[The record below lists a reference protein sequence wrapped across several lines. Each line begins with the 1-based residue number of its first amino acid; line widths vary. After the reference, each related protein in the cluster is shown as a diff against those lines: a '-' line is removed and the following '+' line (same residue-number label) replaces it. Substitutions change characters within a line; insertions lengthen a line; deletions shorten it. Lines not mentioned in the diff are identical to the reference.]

1 MDKGKIRILVRAPNW
16 LGDAIMGLPFLENLR
31 YIYPQSHIGIW
42 CKPHLRPLFKA
53 YSKIDQVITYPN
65 SVFSLLRSC
74 LKLRYFSACILLPNS
89 FSSAL
94 SAFFTGIPQR
104 IGYATDGRDLLL
116 TQRYPPPEQEAL
128 HQIDYYLHL
137 LKCMGYKVK
146 HCIPTL
152 NTLPEGEEEQKRLRL
167 KYGWQ
172 RDYIVFAPGAA
183 YGPAK
188 CWPPAYFAELA
199 KKIKKTGQDV
209 LILGTQKDNSIA
221 RKILQYLGDNK
232 KGIYNLTGLTS
243 LAGAMSIVKKSI
255 SVVTNDSGLMHL
267 TAALKHPQIALF
279 GPTNPKRT
287 APYGETTKIIYHQVT
302 CAPCKYRQCPK
313 EHICMR
319 QITVEEV
326 FNIIEEALS

>member
-1 MDKGKIRILVRAPNW
+1 MDKGEIRILVRAPNW

-31 YIYPQSHIGIW
+31 YIYPQAHIGIW
-42 CKPHLRPLFKA
+42 CKSHLRTLFKA
-53 YSKIDQVITYPN
+53 YSKIDQVIIYPN

-199 KKIKKTGQDV
+199 KKIKKIGQDV

-287 APYGETTKIIYHQVT
+287 APYGETTKIIYHQVP

>member
-31 YIYPQSHIGIW
+31 YIYPQAHIGIW
-42 CKPHLRPLFKA
+42 CKPHLRPIFKA
-53 YSKIDQVITYPN
+53 YSKIDQVIIYPN
-65 SVFSLLRSC
+65 SILSLFRYF

-94 SAFFTGIPQR
+94 SAFFSGIPQR

-137 LKCMGYKVK
+137 LKCMGYEVK

-152 NTLPEGEEEQKRLRL
+152 NTLPEGEEEEKRLRL
-167 KYGWQ
+167 KYQWQ

-221 RKILQYLGDNK
+221 RKILEYLGDNK

-243 LAGAMSIVKKSI
+243 LAGAMSIIKKSMLVI
-255 SVVTNDSGLMHL
+255 SNDSGLMHL
-267 TAALKHPQIALF
+267 TAALKHPQIAIF

-287 APYGETTKIIYHQVT
+287 APYGKTTKIIYHQVA

-313 EHICMR
+313 DHICMH
-319 QITVEEV
+319 QIKVEEV
-326 FNIIEEALS
+326 FNAVQDLLS

>member
-42 CKPHLRPLFKA
+42 CKSHLRTFFKA
-53 YSKIDQVITYPN
+53 YSKIDQVIIYPN

-183 YGPAK
+183 YGSAK

-287 APYGETTKIIYHQVT
+287 APYGETTKIIYHQVS

>member
-1 MDKGKIRILVRAPNW
+1 MDKGEIRILVRAPNW

-31 YIYPQSHIGIW
+31 YIYPQAHIGIW
-42 CKPHLRPLFKA
+42 CKSHLRTLFKA
-53 YSKIDQVITYPN
+53 YSKIDQVIIYPN

-116 TQRYPPPEQEAL
+116 TQRYPPPDKGVL

-287 APYGETTKIIYHQVT
+287 APYGETTKIIYHQVP

>member
-1 MDKGKIRILVRAPNW
+1 MDKGEIRILVRAPNW

-31 YIYPQSHIGIW
+31 YIYPQAHIGIW
-42 CKPHLRPLFKA
+42 CKSHLRTLFKA
-53 YSKIDQVITYPN
+53 YSKIDQVIIYPN

-221 RKILQYLGDNK
+221 RKILEYLGDNK
-232 KGIYNLTGLTS
+232 KGIYDLTGLTS
-243 LAGAMSIVKKSI
+243 LAGAMSIIKKSMLVI
-255 SVVTNDSGLMHL
+255 SNDSGLMHL

-287 APYGETTKIIYHQVT
+287 APYGETTKIIYHQVP

>member
-1 MDKGKIRILVRAPNW
+1 
-16 LGDAIMGLPFLENLR
+16 
-31 YIYPQSHIGIW
+31 
-42 CKPHLRPLFKA
+42 
-53 YSKIDQVITYPN
+53 
-65 SVFSLLRSC
+65 
-74 LKLRYFSACILLPNS
+74 
-89 FSSAL
+89 
-94 SAFFTGIPQR
+94 
-104 IGYATDGRDLLL
+104 
-116 TQRYPPPEQEAL
+116 
-128 HQIDYYLHL
+128 
-137 LKCMGYKVK
+137 MGYKVK

-152 NTLPEGEEEQKRLRL
+152 DTLPEGEEEQKRLRL

-183 YGPAK
+183 YGSAK
-188 CWPPAYFAELA
+188 CWPPAYFGELA

-221 RKILQYLGDNK
+221 RKILGYLGDNK
-232 KGIYNLTGLTS
+232 KGVYNLTGLTS

-255 SVVTNDSGLMHL
+255 LVVTNDSGLMHL
-267 TAALKHPQIALF
+267 TAALKHSQIAIF

-287 APYGETTKIIYHQVT
+287 APYGETTKIIYHQVP

-313 EHICMR
+313 DHICMR

>member
-1 MDKGKIRILVRAPNW
+1 MDKGEIRILVRAPNW

-31 YIYPQSHIGIW
+31 YIYPQAHIGIW
-42 CKPHLRPLFKA
+42 CKSHLRTLFKA
-53 YSKIDQVITYPN
+53 YSKIDQVIIYPN

-137 LKCMGYKVK
+137 LECMGYKVK

-287 APYGETTKIIYHQVT
+287 APYGETTKIIYHQVP

>member
-1 MDKGKIRILVRAPNW
+1 MDKGEIRILVRAPNW

-287 APYGETTKIIYHQVT
+287 APYGETTKIIYHQVS

>member
-1 MDKGKIRILVRAPNW
+1 MDKGEIRILVRAPNW

-31 YIYPQSHIGIW
+31 YIYPQAHIGIW
-42 CKPHLRPLFKA
+42 CKSHLRTLFKA
-53 YSKIDQVITYPN
+53 YSKIDQVIIYPN

-287 APYGETTKIIYHQVT
+287 APYGETTKIIYHQVP

>member
-183 YGPAK
+183 YGSAK
-188 CWPPAYFAELA
+188 CWPAFYFAKLA
-199 KKIKKTGQDV
+199 KEIKKTAIEV
-209 LILGTQKDNSIA
+209 LILGSQKDKPMA
-221 RKILQYLGDNK
+221 KKILGYLDNK
-232 KGIYNLTGLTS
+232 KGVYNLTGLTS

-255 SVVTNDSGLMHL
+255 LVVTNDSGLMHL
-267 TAALKHPQIALF
+267 TAALKHSQIAIF

-287 APYGETTKIIYHQVT
+287 APYGETTKIIYHQVP

-313 EHICMR
+313 DHICMR

>member
-1 MDKGKIRILVRAPNW
+1 MDEGKIRILVRAPNW

-31 YIYPQSHIGIW
+31 YIYPKSHIGVW

-53 YSKIDQVITYPN
+53 YSKINQVITYPN
-65 SVFSLLRSC
+65 SVFSLLTSC

-94 SAFFTGIPQR
+94 SAFFTRIPQR
-104 IGYATDGRDLLL
+104 IGYATDGRNLLL
-116 TQRYPPPEQEAL
+116 TQRYPPPDQEAL
-128 HQIDYYLHL
+128 HQIDYYLRL
-137 LKCMGYKVK
+137 LKCMGHKVK
-146 HCIPTL
+146 HCVPTL

-183 YGPAK
+183 YGSAK

-209 LILGTQKDNSIA
+209 LILGNQKDNSIA
-221 RKILQYLGDNK
+221 RKILGYLGDNK

-255 SVVTNDSGLMHL
+255 LVVTNDSGLMHL
-267 TAALKHPQIALF
+267 TAALRHSQIALF

-287 APYGETTKIIYHQVT
+287 APYGETTKIIYHQVP

-313 EHICMR
+313 DHICMR

-326 FNIIEEALS
+326 FKIIEEALS

>member
-1 MDKGKIRILVRAPNW
+1 MDKGEIRILVRAPNW

-31 YIYPQSHIGIW
+31 YIYPQAHIGIW
-42 CKPHLRPLFKA
+42 CKSHLRTLFKA
-53 YSKIDQVITYPN
+53 YSKIDQVIIYPN

>member
-1 MDKGKIRILVRAPNW
+1 MDKGEIRILVRAPNW

-31 YIYPQSHIGIW
+31 YIYPQAHIGIW
-42 CKPHLRPLFKA
+42 CKSHLRTLFKA
-53 YSKIDQVITYPN
+53 YSKIDQVIIYPT

-287 APYGETTKIIYHQVT
+287 APYGETTKIIYHQVP